1 VRNIFLFIRRYF
13 NFLFFLVLQI
23 ISLTFLFRYNK
34 FHEAAFMGFANEISG
49 RVGERYSNV
58 AYYFNLKKENQA
70 LSRKNE
76 ELLNRLKQD
85 YESADTG
92 MAVIRDTI
100 NRDTLGHE
108 RKYVW
113 KEARVVNNSVSLQN
127 NYITIHRGEKQGV
140 TKDMGV
146 VSASGLVGTVVNT
159 SDNYSVVMSLLNRQT
174 SVSVKMKRTGEI
186 GKVQWDGESPFYVT
200 LTNVPKSV
208 TISKGDSVVTSGY
221 SLKFP
226 EGILVGTVAEIVNDQ
241 TSNFYIIKLKP
252 ATDFFNVSYVYVVDN
267 LQKDEQRK
275 LEEATRKTNE

>member
-1 VRNIFLFIRRYF
+1 
-13 NFLFFLVLQI
+13 
-23 ISLTFLFRYNK
+23 
-34 FHEAAFMGFANEISG
+34 MGFANEISG

-58 AYYFNLKKENQA
+58 AYYFNLKKENEA

-76 ELLNRLKQD
+76 ELMNKLKQD
-85 YESADTG
+85 YEPADTAV
-92 MAVIRDTI
+92 AVIKDTI
-100 NRDTLGHE
+100 NRDTLGQP
-108 RKYVW
+108 RKYIW

-146 VSASGLVGTVVNT
+146 ISASGLVGTIVNT

-174 SVSVKMKRTGEI
+174 SVSVKMKKTGEV

-208 TISKGDSVVTSGY
+208 VIGKGDSVVTSGY
-221 SLKFP
+221 SLRFP
-226 EGILVGTVAEIVNDQ
+226 EGILVGTVSEIVNDQ

-252 ATDFFNVSYVYVVDN
+252 ATNFFNVSYVYVVDN
-267 LQKDEQRK
+267 LQKEEQRK